1 MIFFNAIFSIVIA
14 IGCYF
19 QFVPYYLAG
28 VLAFLLVYYAS
39 EYVNGLR
46 LKFSDN
52 ETDSKND
59 RRVIEITN
67 YDKNRSMNNA
77 IKRSVI
83 ISITSLI
90 PLLSAFYVANTA
102 NQGITVIAVG
112 SFVSLIM
119 YGTFIS
125 SIVRASIQSNLY
137 DDLHTAAVRK
147 QRELD
152 EIKNPSKYKAVDLSK
167 DSKVESSVSHLIEIA
182 SQNTSKLDTVIS
194 ALEKGTIRKL

>member
-152 EIKNPSKYKAVDLSK
+152 EIKNPSNYKAVDVSK
-167 DSKVESSVSHLIEIA
+167 DSKAESSVAHLIEIA

>member
-102 NQGITVIAVG
+102 NQGIAVIAVG

-152 EIKNPSKYKAVDLSK
+152 EIKK
-167 DSKVESSVSHLIEIA
+167 SV
-182 SQNTSKLDTVIS
+182 
-194 ALEKGTIRKL
+194 

>member
-1 MIFFNAIFSIVIA
+1 MILFNAIFSIVIA

-19 QFVPYYLAG
+19 QFIPYYLAG
-28 VLAFLLVYYAS
+28 FLAFLLVYYAS
-39 EYVNGLR
+39 DYVDTLR
-46 LKFSDN
+46 RKFSEN

-67 YDKNRSMNNA
+67 CDKNRSMNNA
-77 IKRSVI
+77 IIRSVI

-102 NQGITVIAVG
+102 NQGMTVIAVG
-112 SFVSLIM
+112 SFLSLII

-137 DDLHTAAVRK
+137 DDLHTAALRK

-152 EIKNPSKYKAVDLSK
+152 EIKNPSKYKAVDICN
-167 DSKVESSVSHLIEIA
+167 DSKAESSVSHLIEIS
-182 SQNTSKLDTVIS
+182 SQNTAKLDTIIS

>member
-1 MIFFNAIFSIVIA
+1 MIFFNAIFSIAIA

-28 VLAFLLVYYAS
+28 IFAFLVVYYAS
-39 EYVNGLR
+39 EYIDGLR
-46 LKFSDN
+46 RGFSDN
-52 ETDSKND
+52 ETASKND
-59 RRVIEITN
+59 TKITMITN
-67 YDKNRSMNNA
+67 YDKNCSMNNA

-83 ISITSLI
+83 ISTISLM
-90 PLLSAFYVANTA
+90 PLLSAFYVVNTT

-112 SFVSLIM
+112 SFVSLLM

-137 DDLHTAAVRK
+137 DDLHTAALRK

-152 EIKNPSKYKAVDLSK
+152 EIKNPSKYKSVDLSK
-167 DSKVESSVSHLIEIA
+167 DSIVESSVSHLIEIS
-182 SQNTSKLDTVIS
+182 SQNTSKLDTIIS

>member
-102 NQGITVIAVG
+102 NQGIAVIAVG

-119 YGTFIS
+119 HGTFIS

-167 DSKVESSVSHLIEIA
+167 DSKVESSVSHLIEIS
-182 SQNTSKLDTVIS
+182 SQNTSKLDTIIS